1 MGALPT
7 ALPEHGCGT
16 SNVSPGRLSVEW
28 SGTASVRPRRSMIE
42 PMRPSVCRRAS
53 RNTAR
58 SVSAVRIAS
67 GEYHAC
73 PPRPVRGS
81 AFHAATASGVNQTV
95 RLPRARRPAS
105 CAAQLVTRG
114 FCFGMWWRRAAFA
127 LWNGPP
133 LYPAVLGCG
142 SNRRNGS
149 RTMQIAVLGIDLG
162 KNSCSVVGLDAAGQV
177 VLRRRLSRDGVV
189 KFAAGLPRCV
199 LAMEACCGAHH
210 LGRVLRE
217 QGHQVRLMSP
227 EYVRPYVKAQKNDE
241 RDAEAIAEAATRPT
255 MRFVELKSEAQLDM
269 QTLHRARDRLVGER
283 TALINQLRAVLLERG
298 IVVPQGRRKLEQ
310 HLAAMLDEGE
320 GLPLSPRVRALV
332 ADMRAEWREL
342 VRRIGA
348 FDDEFAARARSD
360 EAARRLATI
369 PGIGVLNATALLA
382 AIGTGEAFRRG
393 RDLAAWLGLV
403 PRQASTGGRA
413 KLLGISKR
421 GNKYLRKLLIHGA
434 RSVLRPLSRS
444 ATPLGAWLRGLLA
457 RAHVNTAVVA
467 LANKLARIAWAVLS
481 RTRTFNAGAVM
492 VASDLGHRRLRA
504 RVADDVCGW

>member
-1 MGALPT
+1 
-7 ALPEHGCGT
+7 
-16 SNVSPGRLSVEW
+16 
-28 SGTASVRPRRSMIE
+28 
-42 PMRPSVCRRAS
+42 
-53 RNTAR
+53 
-58 SVSAVRIAS
+58 
-67 GEYHAC
+67 
-73 PPRPVRGS
+73 
-81 AFHAATASGVNQTV
+81 
-95 RLPRARRPAS
+95 
-105 CAAQLVTRG
+105 
-114 FCFGMWWRRAAFA
+114 
-127 LWNGPP
+127 
-133 LYPAVLGCG
+133 
-142 SNRRNGS
+142 
-149 RTMQIAVLGIDLG
+149 
-162 KNSCSVVGLDAAGQV
+162 
-177 VLRRRLSRDGVV
+177 
-189 KFAAGLPRCV
+189 
-199 LAMEACCGAHH
+199 MEACCGAHH
-210 LGRVLRE
+210 LGRILRS
-217 QGHQVRLMSP
+217 QGHEVRLMSP
-227 EYVRPYVKAQKNDE
+227 EYVRPYVKAQKNDD

-342 VRRIGA
+342 DRRIGA

-444 ATPLGAWLRGLLA
+444 ARPLGAWLRGLLA

-492 VASDLGHRRLRA
+492 VA
-504 RVADDVCGW
+504 